1 MAILQQSSNGGG
13 PITGWPLTT
22 LAPAGQ
28 TFAVCLAVK
37 DSMSIQRPSYDD
49 PTVIETKNFTR
60 FLFGLSDGTMIQTGE
75 MTISL
80 NEKSKLFKTLTSWN
94 GTMPFSGFDTEVQVG
109 KGATLNIIH
118 KTSQKGRE
126 YADISAIMPVMQGM
140 EAQVPDRAKFVIP
153 NGDEAPVPV
162 QNAPI
167 VQPVQPAQ
175 QFNPQPIQ
183 QAPVQQPVQTA
194 TTVNVDQPQQVPVQ
208 PQPVQQPVQQPQQQT
223 LGGQFTPPP
232 SESSKVPF

>member
-1 MAILQQSSNGGG
+1 MAILQQSSNTGG

-49 PTVIETKNFTR
+49 PSVIETKNFTR
-60 FLFGLSDGTMIQTGE
+60 FLFGLTDGTLIQTGE

-80 NEKSKLFKTLTSWN
+80 NEKSKLFKTLTVWN
-94 GTMPFSGFDTEVQVG
+94 GTMPFGGFDTESMVG

-126 YADISAIMPVMQGM
+126 YADISAIMPIMQGM
-140 EAQVPDRAKFVIP
+140 EAQVPDRARFVIP
-153 NGDEAPVPV
+153 TGDEAP
-162 QNAPI
+162 A
-167 VQPVQPAQ
+167 
-175 QFNPQPIQ
+175 PIQ
-183 QAPVQQPVQTA
+183 QAPVVQPVQPMQEVQPATHSAQRSVANCYHCDSRSATPACTA
-194 TTVNVDQPQQVPVQ
+194 TCTTADARSAPTGNNGNSVYR
-208 PQPVQQPVQQPQQQT
+208 T
-223 LGGQFTPPP
+223 ST
-232 SESSKVPF
+232 

>member
-1 MAILQQSSNGGG
+1 MAILQQSSNTGG

-49 PTVIETKNFTR
+49 ASIIETKNFCR
-60 FLFGLSDGTMIQTGE
+60 FLFGLTDGTMIQTGE

-80 NEKSKLFKTLTSWN
+80 HEKSKLFKTLTSWN
-94 GTMPFSGFDTEVQVG
+94 GTMPFGGFDTESMVG

-126 YADISAIMPVMQGM
+126 YADISAIMPIMAGM
-140 EAQVPDRAKFVIP
+140 EAQVPDRARFVIP
-153 NGDEAPVPV
+153 TGDQNDINLQPTQV
-162 QNAPI
+162 QQVAQPI
-167 VQPVQPAQ
+167 QPVQK
-175 QFNPQPIQ
+175 FNPQPIQ
-183 QAPVQQPVQTA
+183 QAPLQTA
-194 TTVNVDQPQQVPVQ
+194 TQVTVDQPQPI
-208 PQPVQQPVQQPQQQT
+208 PVQQPVQQPMPQQAT
-223 LGGQFTPPP
+223 MGTQFTGPAP
-232 SESSKVPF
+232 ENVPF

>member
-1 MAILQQSSNGGG
+1 MAILQQSSNTGG

-22 LAPAGQ
+22 LAPQGQ

-37 DSMSIQRPSYDD
+37 DSLQIQRPSYDD
-49 PTVIETKNFTR
+49 PSVIETKNFTR
-60 FLFGLSDGTMIQTGE
+60 FLFGLPDGSLIQTGE

-94 GTMPFSGFDTEVQVG
+94 GTMPFSGFDTESMVG
-109 KGATLNIIH
+109 KGATLNIINRV
-118 KTSQKGRE
+118 SQKGRE
-126 YADISAIMPVMQGM
+126 YADITGIMPVMAGM
-140 EAQVPDRAKFVIP
+140 EAQVPDRARFIIP
-153 NGDEAPVPV
+153 TGDEAPSAV
-162 QNAPI
+162 QNAPV

-175 QFNPQPIQ
+175 QFNPQPVQ

-208 PQPVQQPVQQPQQQT
+208 QPVQQPQQQT
-223 LGGQFTPPP
+223 MGTQFTGPQ
-232 SESSKVPF
+232 STNVPF

>member
-1 MAILQQSSNGGG
+1 MAILQQSSNGSG

-37 DSMSIQRPSYDD
+37 DSMNIQRPSYED
-49 PTVIETKNFTR
+49 PSVIETKNFTR
-60 FLFGLSDGTMIQTGE
+60 FLFGLPDGTMIQTGE

-94 GTMPFSGFDTEVQVG
+94 GTMPFGGFDTESMVG

-140 EAQVPDRAKFVIP
+140 EAQVPDRSRFVMP
-153 NGDEAPVPV
+153 TGDEAPAPV

-167 VQPVQPAQ
+167 QQPVQPMQA
-175 QFNPQPIQ
+175 PIQ
-183 QAPVQQPVQTA
+183 QVPQGQPMQA
-194 TTVNVDQPQQVPVQ
+194 TTQVTVDQPQQVPVQ
-208 PQPVQQPVQQPQQQT
+208 NTVQQPAPQQQT
-223 LGGQFTPPP
+223 MGTQFTGPAP
-232 SESSKVPF
+232 ENVPF

>member
-37 DSMSIQRPSYDD
+37 DSLQIQRPSYED
-49 PTVIETKNFTR
+49 PSVIETKNFTR

-94 GTMPFSGFDTEVQVG
+94 GTMPFSGFDTETMVG

-140 EAQVPDRAKFVIP
+140 EAQVPDRSRFVVP
-153 NGDEAPVPV
+153 SGDEAPATV
-162 QNAPI
+162 QNAPV
-167 VQPVQPAQ
+167 VQPVQPM
-175 QFNPQPIQ
+175 
-183 QAPVQQPVQTA
+183 QAPVQQQPMQA
-194 TTVNVDQPQQVPVQ
+194 TTQVNIDQPQV
-208 PQPVQQPVQQPQQQT
+208 VQQPVQQSAPSQQT
-223 LGGQFTPPP
+223 MGTQFTGPAP
-232 SESSKVPF
+232 ENVPF

>member
-22 LAPAGQ
+22 LAPQGQ

-37 DSMSIQRPSYDD
+37 DSMQIQRPSYED
-49 PTVIETKNFTR
+49 PSIIETKNFTR

-94 GTMPFSGFDTEVQVG
+94 GTMPFSGFDTETMVG

-126 YADISAIMPVMQGM
+126 YADISAIMPVMAGM
-140 EAQVPDRAKFVIP
+140 ENQIPDRARFVIP
-153 NGDEAPVPV
+153 SGDEAP
-162 QNAPI
+162 API
-167 VQPVQPAQ
+167 QQAPVVQPVQPMQA
-175 QFNPQPIQ
+175 PIQ
-183 QAPVQQPVQTA
+183 QAPVQQPVQTN
-194 TTVNVDQPQQVPVQ
+194 TTVNVDQPQPV
-208 PQPVQQPVQQPQQQT
+208 PVQQPVQQPIPVQPQQAT
-223 LGGQFTPPP
+223 MGTQFTGPAP
-232 SESSKVPF
+232 ENVPF

>member
-28 TFAVCLAVK
+28 TFAVCLALK
-37 DSMSIQRPSYDD
+37 DSKNIQRPSYED
-49 PTVIETKNFTR
+49 PTVIETKNFCR
-60 FLFGLSDGTMIQTGE
+60 FLFGLPNGEMIQTGE

-94 GTMPFSGFDTEVQVG
+94 GTMPFSGFDTETMVG

-140 EAQVPDRAKFVIP
+140 EAQVPDRSRFVVP
-153 NGDEAPVPV
+153 SGDEAPATV
-162 QNAPI
+162 QNAPV
-167 VQPVQPAQ
+167 VQPVQPMQA
-175 QFNPQPIQ
+175 PIQ
-183 QAPVQQPVQTA
+183 QVPQSQPLQTA
-194 TTVNVDQPQQVPVQ
+194 TTVTVDQPQV
-208 PQPVQQPVQQPQQQT
+208 VQQPVQQSAPSQQT
-223 LGGQFTPPP
+223 MGTQFTGPAP
-232 SESSKVPF
+232 ENVPF

>member
-1 MAILQQSSNGGG
+1 MAILQQSSNTGG

-22 LAPAGQ
+22 IAPAGQ

-37 DSMSIQRPSYDD
+37 DSLQIQRPSYED
-49 PTVIETKNFTR
+49 PSIIETKNFCR

-75 MTISL
+75 MVITL
-80 NEKSKLFKTLTSWN
+80 HEKSKLFKTLTSWN

-140 EAQVPDRAKFVIP
+140 ENQIPDRSRFVIP
-153 NGDEAPVPV
+153 TGDEAP
-162 QNAPI
+162 A
-167 VQPVQPAQ
+167 
-175 QFNPQPIQ
+175 PIQ
-183 QAPVQQPVQTA
+183 QAPVVQPVQPMQAPIQQVPQGQVMQTA
-194 TTVNVDQPQQVPVQ
+194 TQVNVDQPQAVPVQ
-208 PQPVQQPVQQPQQQT
+208 EPVQQPAPQPQPQQAT
-223 LGGQFTPPP
+223 MGSQFTGPQ
-232 SESSKVPF
+232 STNVPF

>member
-1 MAILQQSSNGGG
+1 MAILQQLSNTGG

-22 LAPAGQ
+22 LAPAVQ

-37 DSMSIQRPSYDD
+37 DSMQIQRPSYED
-49 PTVIETKNFTR
+49 PSIIETKNFTR
-60 FLFGLSDGTMIQTGE
+60 FLFGLPDGSLIQTGE

-94 GTMPFSGFDTEVQVG
+94 GTMPFGGFDTETMVG

-118 KTSQKGRE
+118 KTSQRGRE

-140 EAQVPDRAKFVIP
+140 EGQVPDRSKFVIP
-153 NGDEAPVPV
+153 SGDEAPAPV

-167 VQPVQPAQ
+167 VQPAQPAQ
-175 QFNPQPIQ
+175 QFNPQPVQ
-183 QAPVQQPVQTA
+183 QAPIQQPLQTA
-194 TTVNVDQPQQVPVQ
+194 TTVNVDQPQV
-208 PQPVQQPVQQPQQQT
+208 VQQPVQQPAPQPQPQQQT
-223 LGGQFTPPP
+223 MGTQFTGPQ
-232 SESSKVPF
+232 STKVPF

>member
-1 MAILQQSSNGGG
+1 MAILQQSSSTGG

-37 DSMSIQRPSYDD
+37 DSMQIQRPSYDD
-49 PTVIETKNFTR
+49 PSVIETKNFTR
-60 FLFGLSDGTMIQTGE
+60 FLFGLTDGTMIQTGE

-94 GTMPFSGFDTEVQVG
+94 GTMPFGGFDTESMVG

-126 YADISAIMPVMQGM
+126 YADISAIMPIMQGM
-140 EAQVPDRAKFVIP
+140 EAQVPDRARFVIP
-153 NGDEAPVPV
+153 TGDQAPAPIQQAPV
-162 QNAPI
+162 
-167 VQPVQPAQ
+167 VQPAQ
-175 QFNPQPIQ
+175 PAQKFNPQPIQ
-183 QAPVQQPVQTA
+183 QAPLQTA
-194 TTVNVDQPQQVPVQ
+194 TTVNVDL
-208 PQPVQQPVQQPQQQT
+208 PQPVPAVQQPVQQPMPVQPQQAT
-223 LGGQFTPPP
+223 MGTQFTGPAP
-232 SESSKVPF
+232 ENVPF

>member
-37 DSMSIQRPSYDD
+37 DSLQIQRPSYED
-49 PTVIETKNFTR
+49 PSVIETKNFTR

-94 GTMPFSGFDTEVQVG
+94 GTMPFSGFDTETMVG

-126 YADISAIMPVMQGM
+126 YADISAIMPVMAGM
-140 EAQVPDRAKFVIP
+140 ENQIPDRSRFVIP
-153 NGDEAPVPV
+153 SGDEAPAPV
-162 QNAPI
+162 QNAPV
-167 VQPVQPAQ
+167 VQPVQPMQA
-175 QFNPQPIQ
+175 PIQ
-183 QAPVQQPVQTA
+183 QQPMQA
-194 TTVNVDQPQQVPVQ
+194 TTQVTVDQPQQVPVQ
-208 PQPVQQPVQQPQQQT
+208 QPVQQPAPQPQQAT
-223 LGGQFTPPP
+223 MGTQFTGPQ
-232 SESSKVPF
+232 STNVPF

>member
-1 MAILQQSSNGGG
+1 MAILQQSSNGSG

-37 DSMSIQRPSYDD
+37 DSMNIQRPSYED
-49 PTVIETKNFTR
+49 PSVIETKNFTR
-60 FLFGLSDGTMIQTGE
+60 FLFGLPDGTMIQTGE

-94 GTMPFSGFDTEVQVG
+94 GTMPFGGFDTESMVG
-109 KGATLNIIH
+109 KVATLNIIH

-140 EAQVPDRAKFVIP
+140 EAQVPDRSRFVIP
-153 NGDEAPVPV
+153 TGDEAPAPV

-167 VQPVQPAQ
+167 QQPVQPMQA
-175 QFNPQPIQ
+175 PIQ
-183 QAPVQQPVQTA
+183 QVPQGQPMQA
-194 TTVNVDQPQQVPVQ
+194 TTQVTVDQPQQVPVQ
-208 PQPVQQPVQQPQQQT
+208 NTVQQPAPQQQT
-223 LGGQFTPPP
+223 MGTQFTGPAP
-232 SESSKVPF
+232 ENVPF

>member
-1 MAILQQSSNGGG
+1 MAILQQSSNTGG

-37 DSMSIQRPSYDD
+37 DSMNIQSPSYDD

-60 FLFGLSDGTMIQTGE
+60 FLFGLTDGTMIQTGE

-94 GTMPFSGFDTEVQVG
+94 GTMPFGGFDTESMVG

-126 YADISAIMPVMQGM
+126 YADISAIMPIMAGM
-140 EAQVPDRAKFVIP
+140 ENQIPDRSRFVIP
-153 NGDEAPVPV
+153 SGDEAP
-162 QNAPI
+162 A
-167 VQPVQPAQ
+167 
-175 QFNPQPIQ
+175 PIQ
-183 QAPVQQPVQTA
+183 QAPVVQPAQPAQKFNPQPVQAPLQTA
-194 TTVNVDQPQQVPVQ
+194 TTVNVDL
-208 PQPVQQPVQQPQQQT
+208 PQPVPAVQQPVQQPMPVQPQQAT
-223 LGGQFTPPP
+223 MGTQFTGPAP
-232 SESSKVPF
+232 ENVPF

>member
-1 MAILQQSSNGGG
+1 MAILQQSSNTGG

-37 DSMSIQRPSYDD
+37 DSLQIQRPSYED
-49 PTVIETKNFTR
+49 PSIIETKNFTR
-60 FLFGLSDGTMIQTGE
+60 FLFGLPDGTMIQTGE

-94 GTMPFSGFDTEVQVG
+94 GTMPFSGFDTETMVG

-126 YADISAIMPVMQGM
+126 YADISAIMPVMAGM
-140 EAQVPDRAKFVIP
+140 ENQIPDRARFVIP
-153 NGDEAPVPV
+153 TGDEAP
-162 QNAPI
+162 API
-167 VQPVQPAQ
+167 QQAPVVQPVQPAQ
-175 QFNPQPIQ
+175 QFNPQPVQ

-194 TTVNVDQPQQVPVQ
+194 TTVNVDQPQPVPAVQ
-208 PQPVQQPVQQPQQQT
+208 EPVQQPAPQQQT
-223 LGGQFTPPP
+223 MGTQFTGPQ
-232 SESSKVPF
+232 STNVPF

>member
-1 MAILQQSSNGGG
+1 MAILQQSSNTGG

-37 DSMSIQRPSYDD
+37 DSMQIQSPSYDD

-60 FLFGLSDGTMIQTGE
+60 FLFGLTDGTMIQTGE

-94 GTMPFSGFDTEVQVG
+94 GTMPFGGFDTESMVG

-126 YADISAIMPVMQGM
+126 YADISAIMPIMAGM
-140 EAQVPDRAKFVIP
+140 ENQIPDRSRFVIP
-153 NGDEAPVPV
+153 SGDEAP
-162 QNAPI
+162 A
-167 VQPVQPAQ
+167 
-175 QFNPQPIQ
+175 PIQ
-183 QAPVQQPVQTA
+183 QAPVVQPAQPAQKFNPQPVQAPLQTA
-194 TTVNVDQPQQVPVQ
+194 TTVNVDL
-208 PQPVQQPVQQPQQQT
+208 PQPVPAVQQPVQQPMPVQPQQAT
-223 LGGQFTPPP
+223 MGTQFTGPAP
-232 SESSKVPF
+232 ENVPF

>member
-1 MAILQQSSNGGG
+1 MAILQQSSNTGG

-49 PTVIETKNFTR
+49 ASIIETKNFTR
-60 FLFGLSDGTMIQTGE
+60 FLFGLTDGTMIQTGE

-94 GTMPFSGFDTEVQVG
+94 GTMPFGGFDTESMVG

-126 YADISAIMPVMQGM
+126 YADISAIMPIMQGM
-140 EAQVPDRAKFVIP
+140 EAQVPDRARFVIP
-153 NGDEAPVPV
+153 TGDQAPAPIQQAPV
-162 QNAPI
+162 

-175 QFNPQPIQ
+175 KFNPQPIQ
-183 QAPVQQPVQTA
+183 QAPLQTA
-194 TTVNVDQPQQVPVQ
+194 TTVNVDL
-208 PQPVQQPVQQPQQQT
+208 PQPVPAVQQPVQQPMPVQPQQAT
-223 LGGQFTPPP
+223 MGTQFTGPAP
-232 SESSKVPF
+232 ENVPF

>member
-1 MAILQQSSNGGG
+1 MAILQQSSNTGG

-49 PTVIETKNFTR
+49 PSIIETKNFTR
-60 FLFGLSDGTMIQTGE
+60 FLFGLTDGTMIQTGE

-94 GTMPFSGFDTEVQVG
+94 GTMPFGGFDTESMVG

-126 YADISAIMPVMQGM
+126 YADISAIMPIMAGM
-140 EAQVPDRAKFVIP
+140 EAQVPDRSRFVIP
-153 NGDEAPVPV
+153 NGDEAPAPV

-194 TTVNVDQPQQVPVQ
+194 TTVNVDQPQPVPA
-208 PQPVQQPVQQPQQQT
+208 VQQPVQQPAPQQAT
-223 LGGQFTPPP
+223 MGTQFTGPQ
-232 SESSKVPF
+232 STNVPF

>member
-37 DSMSIQRPSYDD
+37 DSLQIQRPSYED
-49 PTVIETKNFTR
+49 PSIIETKNFTR

-94 GTMPFSGFDTEVQVG
+94 GTMPFSGFDTETMVG

-140 EAQVPDRAKFVIP
+140 ENQIPDRSRFVIP
-153 NGDEAPVPV
+153 SGDEAPAPV
-162 QNAPI
+162 QNAPV
-167 VQPVQPAQ
+167 VQPVQPMQA
-175 QFNPQPIQ
+175 PIQ
-183 QAPVQQPVQTA
+183 QVPQSQPMQA
-194 TTVNVDQPQQVPVQ
+194 TTQVTVDQPQQVPVQ
-208 PQPVQQPVQQPQQQT
+208 EPVQQPAPQQQT
-223 LGGQFTPPP
+223 MGTQFTGPNPTN
-232 SESSKVPF
+232 VPF

>member
-1 MAILQQSSNGGG
+1 MAILQQSSNTGG

-49 PTVIETKNFTR
+49 PSVIETKNFTR

-94 GTMPFSGFDTEVQVG
+94 GTMPFSGFDTETMVG

-126 YADISAIMPVMQGM
+126 YADISAIMPVMAGM
-140 EAQVPDRAKFVIP
+140 EAQVPDRSRFVIP
-153 NGDEAPVPV
+153 SGDEAPAPI
-162 QNAPI
+162 QQAPI
-167 VQPVQPAQ
+167 VQPAQPAQ
-175 QFNPQPIQ
+175 QFNPQPQ

-208 PQPVQQPVQQPQQQT
+208 QPVQQPQPQQAT
-223 LGGQFTPPP
+223 MGTQFTGPQ
-232 SESSKVPF
+232 STNVPF